1 MKDIIELAL
10 GRAMIDGASY
20 ADIRIIDSVI
30 EEIVIK
36 NGVIGTLRENKDFGA
51 GIRVIKNGA
60 WGFSS
65 TNDVTKDGIE
75 ACARLA
81 VRIAE
86 NSARLA
92 REKVRLAYEPPHIDK
107 WRSGFLIDPF
117 QVPTEKKIELLMKV
131 DEILRKDP
139 RIKVAESTLLFERE
153 RKIFASTEGSY
164 IEEEFI
170 VSGGGYSASAVS
182 ESDFQTRSYPSSFG
196 GQYCQ
201 CGYELIESL
210 DFIGNAERIREEAI
224 ALLSAPQCPSGKK
237 DIILEGSQLALQI
250 HESCGHPSEL
260 DRVFGYEANYAGTSF
275 LTTEK
280 LKTFRYGSPI
290 VNIVADGTLPMGLA
304 TRGYDDDGVRSDR
317 WFLVKDGIWWG
328 YLTNREL
335 AHKIGEERSRGCNR
349 ADGWRNFPIIRMTN
363 ISLLPG
369 EFEFEDLIA
378 DTDDGL
384 LLEVNRSWS
393 IDQRRLNF
401 QFGCEIGRVIKN
413 GKIVGIVKNPTYQG
427 ITPEFWGS
435 CDAICNWKYWRPYG
449 VINCGKGEPGQ
460 RAEMS
465 HGAAPARFRNVT
477 VGVAR

>member
-1 MKDIIELAL
+1 
-10 GRAMIDGASY
+10 
-20 ADIRIIDSVI
+20 
-30 EEIVIK
+30 
-36 NGVIGTLRENKDFGA
+36 
-51 GIRVIKNGA
+51 
-60 WGFSS
+60 
-65 TNDVTKDGIE
+65 
-75 ACARLA
+75 
-81 VRIAE
+81 
-86 NSARLA
+86 
-92 REKVRLAYEPPHIDK
+92 
-107 WRSGFLIDPF
+107 
-117 QVPTEKKIELLMKV
+117 
-131 DEILRKDP
+131 
-139 RIKVAESTLLFERE
+139 
-153 RKIFASTEGSY
+153 
-164 IEEEFI
+164 
-170 VSGGGYSASAVS
+170 
-182 ESDFQTRSYPSSFG
+182 
-196 GQYCQ
+196 
-201 CGYELIESL
+201 
-210 DFIGNAERIREEAI
+210 
-224 ALLSAPQCPSGKK
+224 
-237 DIILEGSQLALQI
+237 
-250 HESCGHPSEL
+250 
-260 DRVFGYEANYAGTSF
+260 
-275 LTTEK
+275 
-280 LKTFRYGSPI
+280 
-290 VNIVADGTLPMGLA
+290 MGLA

-317 WFLVKDGIWWG
+317 WFLVKDGIWWV